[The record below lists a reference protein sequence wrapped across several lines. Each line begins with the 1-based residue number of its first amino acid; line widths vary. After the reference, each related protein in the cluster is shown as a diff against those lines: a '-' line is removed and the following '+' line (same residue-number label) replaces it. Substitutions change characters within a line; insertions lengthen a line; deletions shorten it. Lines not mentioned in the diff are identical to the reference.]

1 MLDPVIGPK
10 RDVRAVDDL
19 LGRLGALP
27 WSGSIYVGY
36 PLVALPWQQHVDLLV
51 ACAEHGVTVLDLHQ
65 GASKTAS
72 HLVAERQ
79 ATIERALVAVLGRS
93 RHLLMQGR
101 LAVPIRIVTV
111 DPDLAP
117 DASGVRPEPGTEEAT
132 LRGGPAG
139 TGLGGTGGD
148 ALPTFRPKYSVRQ
161 PPTAFAART
170 AAKPSPQGVPDH
182 AGQKTTRS
190 TEQPGKVIGLSDV
203 VSYIAV
209 GARIDRN
216 TLKRVHAAV
225 QRLGN
230 ARPAP
235 AIQTRGELAGP
246 RAAVL
251 AQIDRE
257 IVSLDRWQ
265 TRAALEVPAG
275 PQRIRGLAG
284 SGKTVILAHKAAI
297 LHATQPHARIALTY
311 HVRTLYDIFREL
323 VTRFYHE
330 QQPVSMRPRDPD
342 WTKLQ
347 ILPAWGGKQPGI
359 YVEVARHVGV
369 SPLTVKEANKRF
381 GKARAF
387 AGACEEVLG
396 AMGRGDPPPLFDV
409 VLIDEAQDLPRAFF
423 EMVYRVTAPPNRVVW
438 AYDDLQNLT
447 SNETV
452 SPAVL
457 FGADAAG
464 QPHVP
469 QLLREEGVADSDVVL
484 PVCYR
489 NTSWALTVAHALG
502 LGVYRRGD
510 VSTQASR
517 LVQFYVDPEI
527 WDEIGYVVEA
537 GKLLP
542 GWPVTLVRDP
552 ERSPAYF
559 SRLLTPADAVQ
570 CHRFDDVEAEAE
582 WVAEQIEGNLAHD
595 GLVARQIL
603 IVSADPYFRIEKA
616 IPFIKALQQRNIE
629 SHEARGDAVHGPDGS
644 VPIAIVNRA
653 KGNEAPMVYVVQ
665 SEHAATERDVLKRR
679 NAMFTAITRSR
690 AWVRITGSGDDMR
703 IIEQEVAEV
712 VSNDY
717 RLRLTVPTKAELAR
731 MARQHRR
738 DRMQRQRGVRKDGR
752 PVEG

>member
-10 RDVRAVDDL
+10 RDTRAVDDL
-19 LGRLGALP
+19 LGRLGALL

-36 PLVALPWQQHVDLLV
+36 PLVDLPWQQHVDLLV
-51 ACAEHGVTVLDLHQ
+51 ASAEHGVTVLDLHR
-65 GASKTAS
+65 GASQTAS
-72 HLVAERQ
+72 HLIAERQ
-79 ATIERALVAVLGRS
+79 ATIERALFAVLGRS
-93 RHLLMQGR
+93 RHLLMRAR

-117 DASGVRPEPGTEEAT
+117 DASGGRPEPATEEVT
-132 LRGGPAG
+132 VRGARAG
-139 TGLGGTGGD
+139 TGLGGKEGD
-148 ALPTFRPKYSVRQ
+148 TLPAFRPKYSVRQ
-161 PPTAFAART
+161 PSTAFVAPT
-170 AAKPSPQGVPDH
+170 AAKLSPQGGAGY
-182 AGQKTTRS
+182 AGQKSTRG
-190 TEQPGKVIGLSDV
+190 TERPGNVIGLSDV
-203 VSYIAV
+203 VSYLAV

-235 AIQTRGELAGP
+235 AIHTRGAQAGP

-257 IVSLDRWQ
+257 IVSLDSWQ
-265 TRAALEVPAG
+265 TRAALEVPEG
-275 PQRIRGLAG
+275 PQRICGLAG

-297 LHATQPHARIALTY
+297 LHASQPHARIALTY
-311 HVRTLYDIFREL
+311 HVRTLHDTFREL
-323 VTRFYHE
+323 VTRFYRE
-330 QQPVSMRPRDPD
+330 QQSVTVRPRDPD

-347 ILPAWGGKQPGI
+347 ILPGWGGKQPGI
-359 YVEVARHVGV
+359 YAEIARHVGGR
-369 SPLTVKEANKRF
+369 PLTVDEANERF
-381 GKARAF
+381 GKEQSFAR
-387 AGACEEVLG
+387 ACEEVLG
-396 AMGRGDPPPLFDV
+396 TMGQEEPPPLFDV

-423 EMVYRVTAPPNRVVW
+423 EMVYRVTAPPKRVVW

-447 SNETV
+447 PNETV

-464 QPHVP
+464 QPRVP
-469 QLLREEGVADSDVVL
+469 QLFREEGMADSDVVL

-502 LGVYRRGD
+502 FGVYRRGSI
-510 VSTQASR
+510 STRPPR
-517 LVQFYVDPEI
+517 LVQFYADPEI
-527 WDEIGYVVEA
+527 WDEIGYVVES
-537 GKLLP
+537 GQLLP

-570 CHRFDDVEAEAE
+570 CHRFDDVEAEAA

-603 IVSADPYFRIEKA
+603 IVSADPYFSIRQA
-616 IPFIKALQQRNIE
+616 IPFVRALQQRNIE
-629 SHEARGDAVHGPDGS
+629 SHEARGDAMHGPDRS

-665 SEHAATERDVLKRR
+665 SEHAATEKNVLKRR

-690 AWVRITGSGDDMR
+690 AWVRITGSGDGMR
-703 IIEQEVAEV
+703 VIEQEVAEV

-717 RLRLTVPTKAELAR
+717 RLRLTVPTRAELAR
-731 MARQHRR
+731 MERQHRR
-738 DRMQRQRGVRKDGR
+738 DRMQRQRGGRKD
-752 PVEG
+752 